1 MPIRPPIE
9 ELLTMAPLPC
19 SRIWRSSYFMQF
31 QTPRRLIPFTRS
43 NSSPLTSAIS
53 TAGDCIP
60 ALLNAASRRPKVDI
74 VCATIAATSASSAT
88 LQRMPIALCPAAT
101 SSSAAERTA
110 FSLTSAS
117 ATAAPA
123 SAKALAVV
131 RPMPE
136 PAPVTSA
143 TLFSKDEFICV
154 MWFDMIVGLRH
165 GLAAVDNHG
174 MSHNEG
180 GRVGTKPE
188 HGGSDL
194 FRIPHPPDR
203 LLRDDSRPSLRSAAA
218 EPVHHWCLDDPG
230 ADRVDPDVRIG
241 VVQRRNLGEADD

>member
-1 MPIRPPIE
+1 
-9 ELLTMAPLPC
+9 
-19 SRIWRSSYFMQF
+19 MQF

-60 ALLNAASRRPKVDI
+60 ALLSAASRRPKADK
-74 VCATIAATSASSAT
+74 VCSPIAATSAWSAT

-110 FSLTSAS
+110 FSLPAAN

-165 GLAAVDNHG
+165 GLAAVDDHG
-174 MSHNEG
+174 MPHNEG
-180 GRVGTKPE
+180 GRVGTQPE
-188 HGGSDL
+188 HGRSDL
-194 FRIPHPPDR
+194 FGIPH
-203 LLRDDSRPSLRSAAA
+203 
-218 EPVHHWCLDDPG
+218 
-230 ADRVDPDVRIG
+230 
-241 VVQRRNLGEADD
+241 